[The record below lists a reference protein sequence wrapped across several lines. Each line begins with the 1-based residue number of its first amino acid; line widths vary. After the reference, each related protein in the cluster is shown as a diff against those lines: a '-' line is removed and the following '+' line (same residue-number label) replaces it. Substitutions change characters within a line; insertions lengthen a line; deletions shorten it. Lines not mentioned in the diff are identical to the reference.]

1 MTDFKVYSDSE
12 LLIEIAGGSEPA
24 FRQLY
29 GRYAGKVYNMSFKYL
44 RSSFFAQDAVQDI
57 FSRVW
62 QKRTA
67 LPDLNNFDSWLTAVT
82 RNFLLNLLQ
91 KKIPLALAGE
101 IGCAAQ
107 ADRIIQAQHQAEYT
121 QHRAEYHELEIL
133 IRRAILQLPPRQQQ
147 VYRLRQEEC
156 LSHKEIADRLNISGN
171 VAREHMSKAL
181 KHIRSFLEKHYAQV
195 ILLLCLVKEFL

>member
-12 LLIEIAGGSEPA
+12 LLIEISGGSEPA

-44 RSSFFAQDAVQDI
+44 RSSFFAQDAVQEV

-62 QKRTA
+62 QKRA
-67 LPDLNNFDSWLTAVT
+67 GLPDLNNFDSWLTAVT
-82 RNFLLNLLQ
+82 RNFLLNQLQ
-91 KKIPLALAGE
+91 KKIPLELTAE
-101 IGCAAQ
+101 ITSAAQ
-107 ADRIIQAQHQAEYT
+107 ADHRVQAPHQAEYN
-121 QHRAEYHELEIL
+121 ELERL
-133 IRRAILQLPPRQQQ
+133 IRQAVLQLPPRQQQ

-181 KHIRSFLEKHYAQV
+181 KHIRSFLLRHYSQI
-195 ILLLCLVKEFL
+195 ILLLCLVGKFF